1 MTPDGSALLIELS
14 YRVRATNSTQNL
26 VYPFYLRRR
35 ASNLTGPD
43 TAPPLDE
50 RDAPAF
56 AAALRALA
64 AGDVPQWRPGQ
75 QGADAAMLQIVAHQL
90 QAIARRLNQAP
101 DKNKLAF
108 LDLAG
113 VSLVTAQPAARRS
126 SFELADNATDLRL
139 PPAPAW
145 PLRRRP
151 AGPARSATRRKPR
164 SGWPWPSCAR
174 W

>member
-1 MTPDGSALLIELS
+1 M
-14 YRVRATNSTQNL
+14 
-26 VYPFYLRRR
+26 
-35 ASNLTGPD
+35 TGPQ

-64 AGDVPQWRPGQ
+64 AGYVPQWRPGQ
-75 QGADAAMLQIVAHQL
+75 QGADVAMLQIVAHQL

-113 VSLVTAQPAARRS
+113 VSLVTAQPARAPVV
-126 SFELADNATDLRL
+126 FELADNATDLRL
-139 PPAPAW
+139 PAGTRLAAPPPPGGTSQISYETETSVW
-145 PLRRRP
+145 RW
-151 AGPARSATRRKPR
+151 RS
-164 SGWPWPSCAR
+164 WAR